1 MLYELINSLNKAE
14 VRHLKIFLNR
24 TATKGSRKDIELFD
38 YARKHYPKHEDNVV
52 FRALYGPEQKNA
64 FYRLKNRLQDD
75 INKSVTLQYYHS
87 SEFNQTLF
95 LITLS
100 RHYQS
105 KGEEKITYHY
115 LKKAEKKA
123 LEMLSYDLLDI
134 IYSDYIRF
142 SQETL
147 SINPEQYITKR
158 KENRTKLNRIR
169 EIDDILAVL
178 VYRIKLSQN
187 FSQQNY
193 QIIELLQKTIDD
205 FSQEVNI
212 KETPQLRFRIYHA
225 VSRILLQQH
234 DYKSLEE
241 YLLLTLKEFT
251 DENLF
256 NKNNHDT
263 KLQLLTYLS
272 NALFKNK
279 KHKTSLKFAEKLKKA
294 MAEYNNLLHDKY
306 LFYYYNAL
314 VNNYSEVDEDKAISI
329 LQEAIVNNK
338 INLVIPHSRIIF
350 NLNLSLQ
357 YFDKKEFKLANKC
370 IVKLKLDD
378 RYTSLD
384 DAFKLKIAIAELI
397 IRFEQ
402 NDHDY
407 VEKQIG
413 VLKKQYVSLLKDVAY
428 FRQREVLDI
437 LSKLIYCQN
446 LASDKN
452 LLKQIDG
459 LTRSMETEEAGDSD
473 ILNYNSW
480 LKAKIRH

>member
-24 TATKGSRKDIELFD
+24 TTTKGSRKDVELFD
-38 YARKHYPKHEDNVV
+38 YARKHYPKHEDNSI
-52 FRALYGPEQKNA
+52 FSALYGPEQKNA

-105 KGEEKITYHY
+105 KGEEKLTYHY

-147 SINPEQYITKR
+147 SINPEQYIKKR

-193 QIIELLQKTIDD
+193 QIIELLQKTIND

-251 DENLF
+251 AKICLIKTTTTPSF
-256 NKNNHDT
+256 SC
-263 KLQLLTYLS
+263 LPTYLTLYSKTKNTKPLS
-272 NALFKNK
+272 NMLEN
-279 KHKTSLKFAEKLKKA
+279 
-294 MAEYNNLLHDKY
+294 
-306 LFYYYNAL
+306 
-314 VNNYSEVDEDKAISI
+314 
-329 LQEAIVNNK
+329 
-338 INLVIPHSRIIF
+338 
-350 NLNLSLQ
+350 
-357 YFDKKEFKLANKC
+357 
-370 IVKLKLDD
+370 
-378 RYTSLD
+378 
-384 DAFKLKIAIAELI
+384 
-397 IRFEQ
+397 
-402 NDHDY
+402 
-407 VEKQIG
+407 
-413 VLKKQYVSLLKDVAY
+413 
-428 FRQREVLDI
+428 
-437 LSKLIYCQN
+437 
-446 LASDKN
+446 
-452 LLKQIDG
+452 
-459 LTRSMETEEAGDSD
+459 
-473 ILNYNSW
+473 
-480 LKAKIRH
+480 

>member
-24 TATKGSRKDIELFD
+24 TTTKGSRKDLELFD
-38 YARKHYPKHEDNVV
+38 YARKHCPKHEDNSI
-52 FRALYGPEQKNA
+52 FSALYGPEQKNA

-105 KGEEKITYHY
+105 KGEEKLTYHY

-147 SINPEQYITKR
+147 SINPEQYIKKR

-193 QIIELLQKTIDD
+193 QIIELLQKTIND

-251 DENLF
+251 AEDLF

-279 KHKTSLKFAEKLKKA
+279 KHKASLEYAGKLKEA
-294 MAEYNNLLHDKY
+294 MAEYNNLLKDKY
-306 LFYYYNAL
+306 LFYYYNTL
-314 VNNYSEVDEDKAISI
+314 VNNYSEVDGDKAISI

-338 INLVIPHSRIIF
+338 INLVVPHSRVIF
-350 NLNLSLQ
+350 NLNLALQ
-357 YFDKKEFKLANKC
+357 YFDKKEFKLANRC

-397 IRFEQ
+397 VRFEQ

-407 VEKQIG
+407 VERQIG
-413 VLKKQYVSLLKDVAY
+413 VLKKQHVSLLKDVSY
-428 FRQREVLDI
+428 FRQREILDI

-459 LTRSMETEEAGDSD
+459 LTKSMETEEAGDSD

-480 LKAKIRH
+480 LKGKIRH

>member
-24 TATKGSRKDIELFD
+24 TTTKGSRKDVELFD
-38 YARKHYPKHEDNVV
+38 YARKHYPKHEDNSI
-52 FRALYGPEQKNA
+52 FSALYGPEQKNA

-105 KGEEKITYHY
+105 KGEEKLTYHY

-147 SINPEQYITKR
+147 SINPEQYIKKR

-193 QIIELLQKTIDD
+193 QIIELLQKTIND

-212 KETPQLRFRIYHA
+212 KESPQLRFRIYHA

-251 DENLF
+251 DEDLF

-279 KHKTSLKFAEKLKKA
+279 KHKTSLEYAEKLKDA
-294 MAEYNNLLHDKY
+294 MGEYNNLLHDKY
-306 LFYYYNAL
+306 LFYYYNTL

-338 INLVIPHSRIIF
+338 ITLVIPHSRVIF

-357 YFDKKEFKLANKC
+357 YFDKKEFKLANRC

-397 IRFEQ
+397 VRFEQ

-407 VEKQIG
+407 VERQIG
-413 VLKKQYVSLLKDVAY
+413 VLKKQHVSLLKDVSY
-428 FRQREVLDI
+428 FRQREILDI

-459 LTRSMETEEAGDSD
+459 LTKSMETEEAGDSD

-480 LKAKIRH
+480 LKGKIRH

>member
-1 MLYELINSLNKAE
+1 
-14 VRHLKIFLNR
+14 
-24 TATKGSRKDIELFD
+24 
-38 YARKHYPKHEDNVV
+38 
-52 FRALYGPEQKNA
+52 
-64 FYRLKNRLQDD
+64 
-75 INKSVTLQYYHS
+75 
-87 SEFNQTLF
+87 
-95 LITLS
+95 
-100 RHYQS
+100 
-105 KGEEKITYHY
+105 
-115 LKKAEKKA
+115 
-123 LEMLSYDLLDI
+123 
-134 IYSDYIRF
+134 RF

-147 SINPEQYITKR
+147 SINPEQYIKKR

-193 QIIELLQKTIDD
+193 QIIELLQKTIND

-212 KETPQLRFRIYHA
+212 KESPQLRFRIYHA

-251 DENLF
+251 DEDLF

-279 KHKTSLKFAEKLKKA
+279 KHKTSLEYAGKLKDA
-294 MAEYNNLLHDKY
+294 MGEYNNLLHDKY
-306 LFYYYNAL
+306 LFYYYNTL

-338 INLVIPHSRIIF
+338 ITLVIPHSRVIF

-357 YFDKKEFKLANKC
+357 YFDKKEFKLANRC

-397 IRFEQ
+397 VRFEQ

-407 VEKQIG
+407 VERQIG
-413 VLKKQYVSLLKDVAY
+413 VLKKQHVSLLKDVSY
-428 FRQREVLDI
+428 FRQREILDI

-459 LTRSMETEEAGDSD
+459 LTKSMETEEAGDSD

-480 LKAKIRH
+480 LKGKIRH

>member
-1 MLYELINSLNKAE
+1 MLYELINSLNKEE

-24 TATKGSRKDIELFD
+24 TTTKGSRKDIELFD
-38 YARKHYPKHEDNVV
+38 YARKSFPKHQENKI
-52 FRALYGPEQKNA
+52 FEALYGQENKNA

-75 INKSVTLQYYHS
+75 INKSITLQYYHS
-87 SEFNQTLF
+87 SEFNEALF

-105 KGEEKITYHY
+105 KGKEKLTYHY

-123 LEMLSYDLLDI
+123 LEMLSYELLDI

-147 SINPEQYITKR
+147 AVNPEQYIEKR
-158 KENRTKLNRIR
+158 KDNRLKLNRLR

-187 FSQQNY
+187 FSNQNY

-205 FSQEVNI
+205 FSQSVDI
-212 KETPQLRFRIYHA
+212 KESPQLRFRIYHA

-241 YLLLTLKEFT
+241 YLLLTLKEFSE
-251 DENLF
+251 ENLF
-256 NKNNHDT
+256 TKNNHDT
-263 KLQLLTYLS
+263 KLQMLTYLS

-279 KHKTSLKFAEKLKKA
+279 KHKISLDYAEKLKNT
-294 MAEYNNLLHDKY
+294 MAEHNGFLHDRY
-306 LFYYYNAL
+306 LFYYYNTL
-314 VNNYSEVDEDKAISI
+314 VNNYSETDEEQAISI
-329 LQEAIVNNK
+329 LKEAITNDK
-338 INLVIPHSRIIF
+338 ITLVIPHSRVIF

-357 YFDKKEFKLANKC
+357 YFDKKEYKLANKC

-378 RYTSLD
+378 RYPSLD
-384 DAFKLKIAIAELI
+384 EAFKMKIAITELI
-397 IRFEQ
+397 VRFEQ
-402 NDHDY
+402 NDYDF
-407 VEKQIG
+407 VEYQIG
-413 VLKKQYVSLLKDVAY
+413 VLRKQYSALLRDVSY
-428 FRQREVLDI
+428 FRQREMLDVLKKMMY
-437 LSKLIYCQN
+437 SQN
-446 LASDKN
+446 FTTDKA
-452 LLKQIDG
+452 LLKQIKG
-459 LTRSMETEEAGDSD
+459 LTTSMETEEAGDSD

-480 LKAKIRH
+480 LKSKVGR